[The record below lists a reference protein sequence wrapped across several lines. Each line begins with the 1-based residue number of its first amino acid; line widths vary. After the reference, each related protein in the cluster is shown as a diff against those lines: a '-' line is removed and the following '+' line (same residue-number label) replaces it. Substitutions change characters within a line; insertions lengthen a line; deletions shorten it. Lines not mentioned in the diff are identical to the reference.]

1 MKPELNEKS
10 QNAFLGVRGI
20 VKTVIRNSNVSE
32 EVMRTAKLFANID
45 VSMKSTQQS
54 LEKLTAGVTQLRER
68 NMQMLDALYIVPQI
82 SDGLNV
88 EELIRYPPPPP
99 S

>member
-45 VSMKSTQQS
+45 S

-88 EELIRYPPPPP
+88 EELIKYPPLPP
-99 S
+99 SSS